1 MKIKGCFVIVLITL
15 ISELPL
21 YASEETHSTWG
32 LLDPIGRWINLLIIV
47 AGLTY
52 FLRQPAAAF
61 FHKRKVTLQTKIK
74 QAENARRKAE
84 AKLAQAEHRMKKLDD
99 ETKRIRQDAQDE
111 AEREKERIREQS
123 AKEVERILVSARREI
138 DNLSQSVRKD
148 LKEYAAEIA
157 VQMASSHLRKQIDSE
172 IDSKLSKQFL
182 GYLDTRSQKN

>member
-1 MKIKGCFVIVLITL
+1 MKIKGCFIIILITL

-21 YASEETHSTWG
+21 YASEEAHSTWG

-52 FLRQPAAAF
+52 FLRQPA
-61 FHKRKVTLQTKIK
+61 KVTLQTKIK
-74 QAENARRKAE
+74 QAEKARRKAE

-99 ETKRIRQDAQDE
+99 ETKRIRQDAQEE

-123 AKEVERILVSARREI
+123 AKEIERILASAQREI

-157 VQMASSHLRKQIDSE
+157 VQMASSHLRKQIDSD